1 MVDKVLSKEKK
12 TTGFWPQLETVS
24 DQVVCLS
31 LFMSVSH
38 KRFQDTG
45 RKDLSFSEEEHL
57 VPGDHWIHRDL
68 TPVVKT
74 VSIFDTDSGNHF
86 PYFCN
91 VLIILGFTWRS
102 SGQSVGEK

>member
-1 MVDKVLSKEKK
+1 MAS
-12 TTGFWPQLETVS
+12 TGNGFRPGGLLDS
-24 DQVVCLS
+24 F
-31 LFMSVSH
+31 FMSVSH
-38 KRFQDTG
+38 KRFQDTA

-86 PYFCN
+86 LYFCN
-91 VLIILGFTWRS
+91 VLIILGFNWRS